1 MTRDQL
7 LEVMPLAGKRID
19 SFLTPLNAAM
29 DEFEINTPE
38 RQAAFIAQIAHESG
52 QLQWLKEIWGPTP
65 AQQGYE
71 PPSEKA
77 TELGNAQPGDGFRF
91 RGRGLIQITGR
102 ANYRTCEQ
110 ALGVDLEGHPDQLAN
125 PELACRSAA
134 WFWKSHGLNELADAG
149 QFQTITRR
157 INGGLTGEADRLAF
171 YSRAQ
176 DALA

>member
-1 MTRDQL
+1 M
-7 LEVMPLAGKRID
+7 
-19 SFLTPLNAAM
+19 
-29 DEFEINTPE
+29 
-38 RQAAFIAQIAHESG
+38 
-52 QLQWLKEIWGPTP
+52 GPTL

-77 TELGNAQPGDGFRF
+77 TELGNTQPGDGFRF
-91 RGRGLIQITGR
+91 RGRGLIQVTGR
-102 ANYRTCEQ
+102 ANYGTCGQ
-110 ALGVDLEGHPDQLAN
+110 ALGVDLESDPGQLAN

-149 QFQTITRR
+149 QFQDITRR

-176 DALA
+176 EALA